1 MSFSFTM
8 LLLIVCFL
16 STKSAAHY
24 ITCTYGAFKVALLGS
39 FALSS
44 VAPLLVDFDNPN
56 EGIAFLTGL
65 IGAVVL
71 PPTLLLSC
79 RAFKLLV
86 RAAQRQVNKIL
97 FARGRDPWIITWI

>member
-44 VAPLLVDFDNPN
+44 AAPLLIDFDNPN
-56 EGIAFLTGL
+56 AGLAFLAGL
-65 IGAVVL
+65 LGAVAL
-71 PPTLLLSC
+71 PPILLLSC

-86 RAAQRQVNKIL
+86 RAVQRQVNKIL

>member
-16 STKSAAHY
+16 STKCAANY
-24 ITCTYGAFKVALLGS
+24 VTCTYGTFKIALLGS

-56 EGIAFLTGL
+56 AGVAFLAGML
-65 IGAVVL
+65 GAVAL
-71 PPTLLLSC
+71 PPILLLSC

-86 RAAQRQVNKIL
+86 RAVQRQVNKIL